1 MKQEIAERWIA
12 ALRSGQYRQA
22 VNYLTHL
29 SGPRDEHGRIICSHC
44 ALGVLV
50 DLYQQET
57 GELNP
62 WPNIDGDAVSYQ
74 DEVTEKYSA
83 LCLPS
88 QVMRWAGIWNNRGT
102 FKNALIVSVNEGLM
116 LCYSVTSLN
125 DEARLDF
132 DAIADIIQDYYEEL

>member
-12 ALRSGQYRQA
+12 ALRSGQYRQS

-29 SGPRDEHGRIICSHC
+29 SGPRDEHGRITCSHC

-50 DLYQQET
+50 DLYQNET

-74 DEVTEKYSA
+74 DDVTGRYSA
-83 LCLPS
+83 LDMPS
-88 QVMRWAGIWNNRGT
+88 QVMRWAGMRNNRGT
-102 FKNALIVSVNEGLM
+102 FKDALLVSVDEGSV
-116 LCYSVTSLN
+116 LCYSVVALN

-132 DAIADIIQDYYEEL
+132 NQIADIIENHQEEL

>member
-1 MKQEIAERWIA
+1 MNREIAERWIA

-74 DEVTEKYSA
+74 DEVTGKYSA

-88 QVMRWAGIWNNRGT
+88 QVMRWAGMQDRRGK
-102 FKNALIVSVNEGLM
+102 FKDALLVSVDEGSV
-116 LCYSVTSLN
+116 LCYSVVALN

-132 DAIADIIQDYYEEL
+132 NRISVIIENHQEEL

>member
-50 DLYQQET
+50 DLYQNET

-83 LCLPS
+83 LVLPT
-88 QVMRWAGIWNNRGT
+88 QVVRWAGMRSSHGSFREQLFIEVDGRAAVCN
-102 FKNALIVSVNEGLM
+102 
-116 LCYSVTSLN
+116 SVTSLN

-132 DAIADIIQDYYEEL
+132 NQIADIIENHQEEL